1 MALDLVKL
9 TLNLIECTH
18 GLNSQYKLE
27 VGITGKIKVSLL
39 AICHCEYNDLDTFKA
54 DTSLKFCNCSKTVSF
69 GQYLLVKPCFAVHVA
84 FKQY

>member
-39 AICHCEYNDLDTFKA
+39 AICHCKYDLDTFKA
-54 DTSLKFCNCSKTVSF
+54 NTSLKFCNCSKTGSL
-69 GQYLLVKPCFAVHVA
+69 GQCLLVKPCFAVHVA